1 MSPPR
6 AHGCSRR
13 VASAWLFV
21 CLYAHARC
29 VSAPVLRA
37 LWMVWSSP
45 LAAPH
50 PQTFDEKQ
58 KAQDQALAKAENEI
72 EFLRLQRQSLE
83 EALTIVEQEHA

>member
-1 MSPPR
+1 MRTRGVCRRLCSEPCGWFGLPPI
-6 AHGCSRR
+6 A
-13 VASAWLFV
+13 V
-21 CLYAHARC
+21 
-29 VSAPVLRA
+29 
-37 LWMVWSSP
+37 
-45 LAAPH
+45 PH